1 VQGQRSGLG
10 GGGGGGGRRRQRNKA
25 GGQGGR
31 QGAAGGERQPDPMRT
46 SQGYIGADAFHN
58 KLRGAGG
65 GRRGGGRKR

>member
-1 VQGQRSGLG
+1 
-10 GGGGGGGRRRQRNKA
+10 
-25 GGQGGR
+25 
-31 QGAAGGERQPDPMRT
+31 MRT